1 MKKFVRRGAVGMAAA
16 TTFFLTTILGGAALT
31 ACSHS
36 SDSSDDGNSV
46 VAPEDGNNTSSSTDD
61 SGNNNN
67 SGNSGSGSNQVTP
80 GGTAATAVM
89 DTPTVADVSNA
100 EVKIVKS
107 EGWLNSAYIVFEQ
120 VEGATYKVLC
130 DDVEIDAPLIRYY
143 DTYTYY
149 EQSEDADLQVTW
161 TKNTLSKV
169 VRADALGLA
178 AGEHTMKVCAVGTEN
193 TSEYSTA
200 TMKVVDHNRSGF
212 AFTGSTNP
220 GAYKA
225 DGTLKDGAIVLY
237 VTGST
242 AKTVSYTQVK
252 GTNATAN
259 ATYTGLQDILSE
271 SSLKKLTVPLDI
283 RIIGTIT
290 KDQMDSLGSS
300 AEGLQIK
307 TTTESGITIEGV
319 GHDAAVYGFGFL
331 IRNAK
336 YVELSNLGV
345 YNFMDDGISVDTD
358 NSYLWIHNNDIS
370 YGAVGSDS
378 DQAKGDGS
386 LDFKKSTY
394 STLSYNH
401 FWDSGKCNLLDA
413 SAASDGSNYL
423 TYHHNWY
430 DHSDSRHPRIRN
442 ASAVHV
448 YNNYYDGNAKY
459 GVGVTSG
466 SSAFVEGNFF
476 RNANDPMM
484 SSLQG
489 TDAQGS
495 GTFSGEDGGVIK
507 SWNNFYTGNSNYAS
521 EGGSTSSSGMKL
533 HYITNKYDY
542 TNGVAVSEPETH
554 TETVGTDNGDGTY
567 TIYSWTYGDS
577 LPSFITVSNASDKG
591 ASDSTK
597 PYYQISKENT
607 GFTLSVPANAS
618 KVVIA
623 AKSGS
628 SSVTS
633 ATLKVGGVSQT
644 VNTDNY
650 PEYTFDVSSLS
661 STSLAVVAG
670 SEGSINIKSIKV
682 IAPTAWATTYTT
694 GISLSD
700 IDAYEVDSRS
710 TQVPATVVTKVGG
723 TMYSNFDVALGDSGM
738 GVSIAVTEPV
748 QAKDDVMLYAGRH
761 NPDFAYQFTNSTDD
775 TDYGVNSALKALVV
789 NYASGLTA
797 TQGTSASSSSSSS
810 SDNTGSTTTGDT
822 ESTGDSGSSVT
833 TVELSA
839 VAAGTYNMTVAG
851 GYAKQNANA
860 ATQVVNNIAVSAK
873 VETSDVVLKISESA
887 QQGTIKFVVGS
898 TMTLVVT
905 ESSSIGVVIASSD
918 GTATVD
924 GTTVS
929 SSELPT
935 TKNTGTSISG
945 KTVTLTA
952 GTYEL
957 GGYSSSGSKVTTL
970 TFTSAE

>member
-80 GGTAATAVM
+80 GGTTATAVM
-89 DTPTVADVSNA
+89 DTPTVANVSN
-100 EVKIVKS
+100 VNVNIVKS

-120 VEGATYKVLC
+120 VDGATYKVLC
-130 DDVEIDAPLIRYY
+130 DDVELDAPLIRYY

-149 EQSEDADLQVTW
+149 EQSEDENLQVTW
-161 TKNTLSKV
+161 TKKTLSKV
-169 VRADALGLA
+169 VRADAFGLA

-193 TSEYSTA
+193 NSDYSTA

-252 GTNATAN
+252 GTNASAN
-259 ATYTGLQDILSE
+259 ATYTGLQNILSE

-307 TTTESGITIEGV
+307 TTSESGITIEGV

-413 SAASDGSNYL
+413 SAGSDGSNYL
-423 TYHHNWY
+423 SYHHNWY

-507 SWNNFYTGNSNYAS
+507 AYNNFYTGNSNYAS
-521 EGGSTSSSGMKL
+521 EGGSTSSGGMKL

-554 TETVGTDNGDGTY
+554 TESLGTDNGDGTY

-577 LPSFITVSNASDKG
+577 LPSFITKSDATDKTG
-591 ASDSTK
+591 
-597 PYYQISKENT
+597 YYQIGKGKT
-607 GFTLSVPANAS
+607 GFKLSVPANAS
-618 KVVIA
+618 KVIVT
-623 AKSGS
+623 AKSATTG
-628 SSVTS
+628 VDS
-633 ATLKVGGVSQT
+633 ATLKIGGVSQT

-650 PEYTFDVSSLS
+650 PEYEFDVSALS
-661 STSLAVVAG
+661 STSLDVVAG

-710 TQVPATVVTKVGG
+710 TQVPETVVTKVGG

-738 GVSIAVTEPV
+738 GVSIAVTDPV
-748 QAKDDVMLYAGRH
+748 QAKNDVILYCGRH
-761 NPDFAYQFTNSTDD
+761 NPDFAYTFTNSTDD
-775 TDYGVNSALKALVV
+775 SDYGVNTALKTLVV
-789 NYASGLTA
+789 DYTSGLTA

-810 SDNTGSTTTGDT
+810 SESTGSTTTDGD
-822 ESTGDSGSSVT
+822 GDSGNTET
-833 TVELSA
+833 TVELLA

-851 GYAKQNANA
+851 GYTKQDANA

-873 VETSDVVLKISESA
+873 VETADVVLKISSSA
-887 QQGTIKFVVGS
+887 QQGTVKFKIDS
-898 TMTLVVT
+898 SMTLVVT
-905 ESSSIGVVIASSD
+905 ESTSNGIAIASSD

-924 GTTVS
+924 GTPVS
-929 SSELPT
+929 LSELPT
-935 TKNTGTSISG
+935 SKNADATISG
-945 KTVTLTA
+945 KTMVLTA

-957 GGYSSSGSKVTTL
+957 GGCTSSGSKL
-970 TFTSAE
+970 TQLVFTAN